1 MTVTGHDRGMGTST
15 DVDAEADVDV
25 DVDVGTVRALRGLE
39 DGRSAVRLRAA
50 LAVGT
55 TPDPRFVDKLV
66 ERCAVEPD
74 FFVRDM
80 LTWALT
86 RHPVSVTLPRLL
98 GEVRSERASAR
109 SQALHTLSKIG
120 DRRAWPAI
128 TRALL
133 SDADDEVARSAWR
146 AAVVLVPEEEEVA
159 LGALLATQLGRGGP
173 ATRLSLSRA
182 LIALGDAMASALA
195 AAAKDPDPR
204 VRAHA
209 LATDR
214 LLRDPDAGFT
224 FALEEAKRV
233 VALGSGSGEP
243 GRSGGSSGSG
253 GPGDSVGSGRP
264 GDSVGSGR
272 PGESV
277 GSGEPGDSVGSGEP
291 GDSVGSGEP
300 EASGG
305 SGEPEA
311 SGGSGETGGSEGARA
326 AIRSGEEGP

>member
-1 MTVTGHDRGMGTST
+1 MTSFSLLVEEVVSMTVTGHDTGAGRGTSAGT
-15 DVDAEADVDV
+15 GADAGA
-25 DVDVGTVRALRGLE
+25 VRALRGLE
-39 DGRSAVRLRAA
+39 DGRPAVRLRAA

-66 ERCAVEPD
+66 ERSAVEPD

-133 SDADDEVARSAWR
+133 TDADDEVARSAWR

-173 ATRLSLSRA
+173 ETRLSLSRA

-233 VALGSGSGEP
+233 VALGAGSGK
-243 GRSGGSSGSG
+243 GGGSGGSSGEA
-253 GPGDSVGSGRP
+253 
-264 GDSVGSGR
+264 
-272 PGESV
+272 GEAS
-277 GSGEPGDSVGSGEP
+277 GSGESGEA
-291 GDSVGSGEP
+291 GK
-300 EASGG
+300 A
-305 SGEPEA
+305 
-311 SGGSGETGGSEGARA
+311 GGSEGPRL
-326 AIRSGEEGP
+326 SGAPAGKGRNAC